1 MNDESAEKY
10 LEATIRQQPRHWLI
24 DKKRTADISA
34 VPPKRDSL
42 ISVCTHVKVGY
53 LLISGPI

>member
-1 MNDESAEKY
+1 MNDESTEKY

-24 DKKRTADISA
+24 DKKRNGRHLRRPA
-34 VPPKRDSL
+34 KRDSL